1 MGFLKCL
8 TTSAF
13 RAAKTFFD
21 HSVDWFYWF
30 SLMEPIIYSSR
41 IVRFLRLPEIVKPPL
56 MHVCERP
63 HQRAAEVSVTWHSL
77 GDLLEKLTLWPKSST
92 ASRPAQD
99 GRLHGGA
106 FLGPRWT
113 SVANLSLCVR
123 FKLQEIKSL
132 WMILFAAEW
141 RFIMVG
147 YLSSSPDPRVCPTP
161 GLYEWWAPVL
171 E

>member
-1 MGFLKCL
+1 MGCLKCL

-30 SLMEPIIYSSR
+30 SLMEPIIYYSR

-63 HQRAAEVSVTWHSL
+63 HQRAAEVCVTWHSL
-77 GDLLEKLTLWPKSST
+77 GDLLEKLTLWPKSSA

-99 GRLHGGA
+99 DRLHGGA

-113 SVANLSLCVR
+113 SVVNLSLCVR
-123 FKLQEIKSL
+123 FKLQEIKSHD
-132 WMILFAAEW
+132 
-141 RFIMVG
+141 FICCRMTF
-147 YLSSSPDPRVCPTP
+147 YY
-161 GLYEWWAPVL
+161 GLATCLPVL
-171 E
+171 IHVFVRHLGYMSDELLF